1 MLTLEKHL
9 KAHTLLRRASLK
21 HTSRSSHPEVFLKRV
36 FWKHTANLQ
45 ENTHAEMWRCE
56 NVFRTTFPSEIL
68 YLDHLDYAY
77 ALIDDFLQPYLQRRK
92 LSDDFLLPCPCLK
105 CTRDNVCSCRKF
117 SLPCCE
123 FYKMSK
129 GRYL

>member
-1 MLTLEKHL
+1 MPKCEDVKMFSEQLFLGTPLGGCFC
-9 KAHTLLRRASLK
+9 
-21 HTSRSSHPEVFLKRV
+21 TS
-36 FWKHTANLQ
+36 T
-45 ENTHAEMWRCE
+45 
-56 NVFRTTFPSEIL
+56 EIL

-123 FYKMSK
+123 FYKMSN